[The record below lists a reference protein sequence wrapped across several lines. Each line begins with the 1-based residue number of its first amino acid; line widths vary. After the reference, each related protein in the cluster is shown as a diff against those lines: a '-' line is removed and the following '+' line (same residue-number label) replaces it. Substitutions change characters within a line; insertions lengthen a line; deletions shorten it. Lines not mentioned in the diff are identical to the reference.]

1 MPESV
6 ERPSSRY
13 RAYSK
18 AFDVVRPAQIY
29 RARRQARNGNPGRL
43 WSILRHYKRQDPHV
57 RAAMQ
62 SVRAPIVKQDV
73 QLNLLEDSEEA
84 RTQRDVVRQV
94 LTMMGIDHVIEDLI
108 WGHWY
113 GLRAHHLEWG
123 DRSIDGSTY
132 QAPIDAHRI
141 PQEWIHARDENH
153 SDGRSTLYVGRRPLS
168 EYERGT
174 LIVYQDEEISK
185 YEEVDFTGLGT
196 GMAAARFCVF
206 SWYNV
211 EDWASYN
218 EAWATPS
225 VIGTLLQGWNEDDKA
240 LLKQAVNNL
249 GNDLRAIKTDQGKIE
264 LEWPEGSGNSRTY
277 EELRTAANKAISV
290 TIKSESLTDVEVGGG
305 GSFAAARTTDG
316 IRVDVAGG
324 IKSRVVSPL
333 NEEVIV
339 PFTEMNWGRTLV
351 QADIDVDTVQDR
363 LQQVK
368 VDRELSRMG
377 LPLSREELYETY
389 DRSPPE
395 DEDDA
400 LTGGSG
406 FDPLAGA

>member
-1 MPESV
+1 MT
-6 ERPSSRY
+6 
-13 RAYSK
+13 
-18 AFDVVRPAQIY
+18 D
-29 RARRQARNGNPGRL
+29 
-43 WSILRHYKRQDPHV
+43 D
-57 RAAMQ
+57 
-62 SVRAPIVKQDV
+62 
-73 QLNLLEDSEEA
+73 
-84 RTQRDVVRQV
+84 T
-94 LTMMGIDHVIEDLI
+94 T
-108 WGHWY
+108 
-113 GLRAHHLEWG
+113 
-123 DRSIDGSTY
+123 
-132 QAPIDAHRI
+132 
-141 PQEWIHARDENH
+141 
-153 SDGRSTLYVGRRPLS
+153 DGRSTLYVGRRPLD

-174 LIVYQDEEISK
+174 LIVYQDEKISK

-211 EDWASYN
+211 EDWAAYN

-225 VIGTLLQGWNEDDKA
+225 VIGTLLQGWNEEDKK

-249 GNDLRAIKTDQGKIE
+249 GNDLRAIKTDQGEIE
-264 LEWPEGSGNSRTY
+264 LQWPEGGGNSRTY

-305 GSFAAARTTDG
+305 GSFAASRTTDG

-324 IKSRVVSPL
+324 IKNRVLSPL
-333 NEEVIV
+333 NEQVIV

-351 QADIDVDTVQDR
+351 QADIEVDTVQDR

-368 VDRELSRMG
+368 VDRELNRMG